1 MWFQT
6 PRPAVLSEGSWPAV
20 VTASVPPLAY
30 ENLAGKDLIT
40 VFGLLQSVTVSC
52 AFHVPSRPSPH
63 VTSRP
68 LAEPDS
74 SDCAMAV
81 ELAVT
86 TAGQLPSLST
96 AGLGVWNHMYGRT
109 YSAVSEAFIFS
120 SAGAWTSTQRL
131 TRVIVVSRDAK
142 AYTDTV
148 ALEILDTSGKVII
161 TGCATSVASRLE

>member
-81 ELAVT
+81 ELA
-86 TAGQLPSLST
+86 ANST
-96 AGLGVWNHMYGRT
+96 AA
-109 YSAVSEAFIFS
+109 SAISGTTVAVKLLLTVFMICPFCRP
-120 SAGAWTSTQRL
+120 AYVRVRRL
-131 TRVIVVSRDAK
+131 TMSMVAPVFVQSLCEIVTFSDSYLTGC
-142 AYTDTV
+142 YTD
-148 ALEILDTSGKVII
+148 
-161 TGCATSVASRLE
+161 RPR